1 MTRYYVI
8 LNPTAGKGSGELA
21 FPAVQAQL
29 QALNLDFEMV
39 RTTAR
44 GHAIQLAKDA
54 ALAGWDVVVA
64 VGGDGTMNEVL
75 NGLVQAKQLGASPAV
90 LGQITVGRGNDFGFG
105 AGIPHELEAA
115 CASLAQGRRKRIDVG
130 FVQGGDFPDG
140 RYFGNGVGIGFDAVV
155 GFVAAKQKRLS
166 GFLSYIVA
174 ALKTMFLYFHAP
186 LVQLELNGETRKM
199 SALMIS
205 VMNGRRMGGGFMMAP
220 TGSMED
226 GAFTCCLV
234 DQVSRPAI
242 LGLIPKFTQ
251 GTQVGHPAVHMENTA
266 HLVVTALQGT
276 LPAHADGETV
286 CEAGQKLELSLHPG
300 LLEVIVPTA

>member
-8 LNPTAGKGSGELA
+8 INPTAGKGSGELA

-44 GHAIQLAKDA
+44 GHAIQLAKEA

-75 NGLVQAKQLGASPAV
+75 NGLVQAKKLGASPAV

-105 AGIPHELEAA
+105 AGIPHDLEAA
-115 CASLAQGRRKRIDVG
+115 CAALAQGRRKRIDVG
-130 FVQGGDFPDG
+130 FVQGGDFPNG

-186 LVQLELNGETRKM
+186 LVQVELNGETRKM

-242 LGLIPKFTQ
+242 LGLIPKFMQ
-251 GTQVGHPAVHMENTA
+251 GTQVGHPAVHMENTP
-266 HLVVTALQGT
+266 HLVVTALKGT
-276 LPAHADGETV
+276 LPAHADGETI
-286 CEAGQKLELSLHPG
+286 CEAGQKLEMSLHPG